1 MRSLFIDTA
10 SSRIILAILEN
21 DKIVYEKNVENDMNL
36 STRIFPLIDEMFQ
49 KTNIQ
54 PSDVDRIYVVNG
66 PGSFTGVRI
75 GVTIAKTMAWALHKE
90 IVPLSELELMATA
103 SVEQTYKVPYIDA
116 RREAVFGAI
125 YDKDNQV
132 LLKEQYIS
140 IEELCKHIPDMND
153 AAFLGYT
160 PIHIDGMMVEPNV
173 NLSMLIKKHQNDRSL
188 NPHEVNPNYLK
199 RTEAEEKLEKSLHD

>member
-90 IVPLSELELMATA
+90 IVPLSELELMATTA
-103 SVEQTYKVPYIDA
+103 VEQTYKVPYIDA

-140 IEELCKHIPDMND
+140 I
-153 AAFLGYT
+153 
-160 PIHIDGMMVEPNV
+160 
-173 NLSMLIKKHQNDRSL
+173 
-188 NPHEVNPNYLK
+188 
-199 RTEAEEKLEKSLHD
+199 